1 MPLTLIK
8 GQYKIVGAAPDGD
21 SIKFYPDDPDLW
33 RLLPTRVRPNRAGG
47 VQLRLDAVDAL
58 ETHYQPQVSG
68 VGVQHQPFEYGRAA
82 ADELLRFLG
91 FGEVTRGRD
100 ELVST
105 ARPEAVRGSIL
116 TRFAD
121 KYGRS
126 VAFAFAE
133 EIDGEDGSDVFIDG
147 EMLRTS
153 ANHHLLAVGLAY
165 PTFYSKLFP
174 DLRAVLTEAAAGAR
188 EADEGL
194 WPSDVTNSGFA
205 VQSIATITEEVVILP
220 KLFRRLLDYLE
231 LNDGDPSLAGFKIY
245 LESRT
250 DEVTILSAGHFTHL
264 DTVVEVDGQRLKLL
278 VPPEDLVFREG

>member
-8 GQYKIVGAAPDGD
+8 GQYKVVGAAPDGD
-21 SIKFYPDDPDLW
+21 SIKFYPDNPDLW
-33 RLLPTRVRPNRAGG
+33 RRLPTRVRPNRSGG
-47 VQLRLDAVDAL
+47 VQLRLDAVDTL

-82 ADELLRFLG
+82 ADELLQFLG

-100 ELVST
+100 EVVS
-105 ARPEAVRGSIL
+105 AAEPEAVRGSIL

-126 VAFAFAE
+126 VAFAFAGD
-133 EIDGEDGSDVFIDG
+133 IDGEDGGEVFIDG
-147 EMLRTS
+147 ELLRTS

-174 DLRAVLTEAAAGAR
+174 DLRTVLTEAAVGAR
-188 EADEGL
+188 EADKGL
-194 WPSDVTNSGFA
+194 WPSDVTNAGFE
-205 VQSIATITEEVVILP
+205 VQSIATITEEAVILP

-231 LNDGDPSLAGFKIY
+231 LNDGDPSLAGFKTY
-245 LESRT
+245 LESRA
-250 DEVTILSAGHFTHL
+250 DEVTILSTGHFTHF
-264 DTVVEVDGQRLKLL
+264 DTVVEVEEQRLKLL
-278 VPPEDLVFREG
+278 VSPEDLVFREG